1 MKLLK
6 KIIKIIIYVLR
17 SIYEVMYIYPKY
29 RYEVLYEIEERLK
42 LNKENKAS

>member
-17 SIYEVMYIYPKY
+17 SIYEVIYIYPKF
-29 RYEVLYEIEERLK
+29 RYKELYEIEERLK
-42 LNKENKAS
+42 LNKEK